1 MNEKHI
7 DPKKKEYIW
16 TPDMDYEEFIRV
28 NGIDKNY
35 DPNYK
40 TFLRFE
46 REHVELI
53 TDIQDNA

>member
-1 MNEKHI
+1 MTEKHI

-16 TPDMDYEEFIRV
+16 TPDMDYSEFVKV
-28 NGIDKNY
+28 NDLDKHY

-46 REHVELI
+46 REHVEFI
-53 TDIQDNA
+53 TDLQDNA